1 MWVWLWKETTK
12 TEELPNGNS
21 SISNG
26 YKLTNL
32 DGSKRLMVEENL
44 TMLWMTAKDVLR
56 TEAVSVLKY

>member
-21 SISNG
+21 TISDG

-32 DGSKRLMVEENL
+32 YGSKGLMVEENL
-44 TMLWMTAKDVLR
+44 TMLWITAKDILR